1 MAVQMRQLEK
11 MKDRVE
17 IQLDTPQI
25 GWLVGGCLV
34 IAGAVFL
41 AGYQLGQSSQPSASE
56 AAGQNAV
63 LAHAPGP
70 AVARTVEQLP
80 PPSQG
85 PTAGAAGAAVA
96 AEGDDA
102 EGQPKLHYTYDS
114 VLTAPTAPTALDDP
128 MLKIIAAAK
137 DRLLDERAAP
147 TGGDMAL
154 AGPRPA
160 PAALPPKANTAEAGH
175 KPQLGLPTIVQPPI
189 KPVEAPAAG
198 KAPRAPV
205 VQKKAE
211 AGYTIQVKA
220 FRHSKEAKQFMAA
233 LREAGYKPYLL
244 PADVPGK
251 GRFYR
256 VRLGKF
262 QTLDNATLRQEA
274 FEKAEGFS
282 TIVTPL

>member
-1 MAVQMRQLEK
+1 MAVQMRQLER
-11 MKDRVE
+11 MKDKVE
-17 IQLDTPQI
+17 IQLDTRQI

-41 AGYQLGQSSQPSASE
+41 AGYHLGQSSQPSVTE

-63 LAHAPGP
+63 LAHTAAPATEQ
-70 AVARTVEQLP
+70 AVDQLP
-80 PPSQG
+80 AASE
-85 PTAGAAGAAVA
+85 GAAAAAVA
-96 AEGDDA
+96 GEEDEAA
-102 EGQPKLHYTYDS
+102 GQPKLRYTYDS
-114 VLTAPTAPTALDDP
+114 VLTAPTAPAKLQDP
-128 MLKIIAAAK
+128 TLEIIAAAK
-137 DRLLDERAAP
+137 DRLLEEREVPA
-147 TGGDMAL
+147 GGDRAL

-160 PAALPPKANTAEAGH
+160 PADEPPKANTALAGLAVT
-175 KPQLGLPTIVQPPI
+175 PQQNLPTIDPAPI
-189 KPVEAPAAG
+189 KPVEAPAAD
-198 KAPRAPV
+198 KATPAPV
-205 VQKKAE
+205 AEKKAE

-244 PADVPGK
+244 AADVPGK